1 MKAPSRAFKKLHTSF
16 SLFYNLTISIT
27 PFFFLPSYLL
37 KKMVASSVLG
47 FPRIG
52 MFNFKRIYPP

>member
-1 MKAPSRAFKKLHTSF
+1 MKTPSRAFKKLHTSF

-27 PFFFLPSYLL
+27 PFFSSLL
-37 KKMVASSVLG
+37 SSQKMVASSVLG

-52 MFNFKRIYPP
+52 MFDFERIYPP